1 VFLFVKLASRWL
13 ESVCFYVSEAFP
25 VSGSVVKTRVSC
37 CCLHDLL
44 RLFVEFQVK
53 WLEIV

>member
-1 VFLFVKLASRWL
+1 MFLFVKLASRWL